1 MHLVASSKQ
10 EFHIAGRKFA
20 MRRGESIH
28 TENSY
33 KFTPQSIGA
42 IVERAG
48 FGIQQS
54 WTDDREW
61 FGVYL
66 AASL

>member
-1 MHLVASSKQ
+1 ML
-10 EFHIAGRKFA
+10 
-20 MRRGESIH
+20 H

-33 KFTPQSIGA
+33 KFTAESIA
-42 IVERAG
+42 PIVEQAG
-48 FGIQQS
+48 FRITRR

-66 AASL
+66 ASAS